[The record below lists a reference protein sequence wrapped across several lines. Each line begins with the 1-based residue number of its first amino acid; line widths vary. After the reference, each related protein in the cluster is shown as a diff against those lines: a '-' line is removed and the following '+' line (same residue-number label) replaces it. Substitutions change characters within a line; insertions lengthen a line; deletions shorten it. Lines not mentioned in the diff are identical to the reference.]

1 MMTKNAAI
9 VDVFS
14 ANAKSRKCC
23 HSFWKQSIV
32 WRCLSRLKNK
42 ESCSART
49 LNEEILKSAF
59 VEALNSIISD
69 SQEYSKIL
77 AENIASVLAETGNS
91 SDDISQQ
98 LEELQQELLER
109 AGRHKN
115 YDDLAEE
122 IFRLR
127 EEKEKLLTD
136 ETAKK
141 QYLERMSCL
150 KEFIDGQPDDIT
162 EFDETLVKH
171 LLSKVTVFEDSLL
184 FEFKSG
190 FTVTVKV

>member
-1 MMTKNAAI
+1 MKRMILSLVALMTMLGTVQAQRLVSVKNYG
-9 VDVFS
+9 
-14 ANAKSRKCC
+14 ANWDRSLI
-23 HSFWKQSIV
+23 S
-32 WRCLSRLKNK
+32 LKNK
-42 ESCSART
+42 P
-49 LNEEILKSAF
+49 NGI
-59 VEALNSIISD
+59 
-69 SQEYSKIL
+69 
-77 AENIASVLAETGNS
+77 
-91 SDDISQQ
+91 
-98 LEELQQELLER
+98 
-109 AGRHKN
+109 
-115 YDDLAEE
+115 

-141 QYLERMSCL
+141 QYLERMTGL
-150 KEFIDGQPDDIT
+150 KEFIENQPDGIT